1 MIENTPLII
10 KKYNPY
16 KITIYVGFLILSLS
30 LILNL
35 INFIYIIKFNYIIE
49 QIIPY
54 KNKLITLIDIACS
67 DLNCINY
74 NITNYL

>member
-67 DLNCINY
+67 DLHCINY
-74 NITNYL
+74 NITI

>member
-16 KITIYVGFLILSLS
+16 KITIYVGFLILILS

-67 DLNCINY
+67 DLHCINY
-74 NITNYL
+74 NITN